1 MPTFPD
7 PRETRSSAERETD
20 LFARLSKQ
28 IAHAKSVT
36 TAFAKSLAN
45 VDPANVASR
54 AALAKLPVIRKSE
67 LLEQQQ
73 ASRAASGDPFG
84 GYSALGFAG
93 WNAQAGK
100 AARVFAS
107 PGPIYEPEGHGSTA
121 YARTARALY
130 AAGFRAGDLV
140 HNTFS
145 YHMTPGGWIMDAG
158 AVALGCTVFPA
169 GVGNTEQQIAAM
181 LDLQPTAYTGT
192 PSFLRILLE
201 KADELG
207 TPITSLKRASVSG
220 EYFPPQLR
228 EMLKTRGI
236 IGTQTYATAD
246 LGLIA
251 YEAPDASGNV
261 QGMVIDEDLIVEI
274 VRPGTGEPVPYSE
287 GGEVGEIVVTTFNP
301 DYPLIRFGTGDLSAV
316 LAGVCPTGR
325 TNMRIKG
332 WMGRADQ
339 TAKVRGMFVHPSQV
353 DAVAK
358 RFPELGRV
366 RLVITNP
373 DQKDAMALHA
383 EHAEFASPNADLK
396 GKIVAA
402 LRDATKLGSDVVFAA
417 VGSLANDGKVIDD
430 ARKFDI

>member
-1 MPTFPD
+1 MTTFPD
-7 PRETRSSAERETD
+7 PRETRNPAEREAD
-20 LFARLSKQ
+20 LFARLGKQ
-28 IAHAKSVT
+28 IMHAKST
-36 TAFAKSLAN
+36 TAAFAKSLAGIDADN
-45 VDPANVASR
+45 IRDR
-54 AALAKLPVIRKSE
+54 RALAQLPVIRKSE
-67 LLEQQQ
+67 LLALQQ
-73 ASRAASGDPFG
+73 ASRAAKGDPFG
-84 GYSALGFAG
+84 GFAALGFAG
-93 WNAQAGK
+93 WGAPARR
-100 AARVFAS
+100 AAHVYAS
-107 PGPIYEPEGHGSTA
+107 PGPIYEPEGADAHS
-121 YARTARALY
+121 YRRTARALY

-207 TPITSLKRASVSG
+207 TPITSLKKASVSG

-228 EMLKTRGI
+228 EALKARGI
-236 IGTQTYATAD
+236 VGTQSYATAD

-251 YEAPDASGNV
+251 YEAPDAAGNV
-261 QGMVIDEDLIVEI
+261 QGMVVDEDIILEI
-274 VRPGTGEPVPYSE
+274 VRPGTGEPLPE
-287 GGEVGEIVVTTFNP
+287 GEVGEIVVTTFNP

-316 LAGVCPTGR
+316 LPGACASGR
-325 TNMRIKG
+325 TNTRIKG
-332 WMGRADQ
+332 WLGRADQ
-339 TAKVRGMFVHPSQV
+339 TAKVKGMFVHPSQV
-353 DAVAK
+353 DQIAK

-383 EHAEFASPNADLK
+383 ECAAPSDALQA
-396 GKIVAA
+396 KIVEA
-402 LRDATKLGSDVVFAA
+402 LRDVTKLGGDVVFAA
-417 VGSLANDGKVIDD
+417 IGSLANDGKVIDD
-430 ARKFDI
+430 ARKYE

>member
-1 MPTFPD
+1 MPHFPD
-7 PRETRSSAERETD
+7 PRETRSAAEREAE
-20 LFARLSKQ
+20 LFSRLGRQ
-28 IAHAKSVT
+28 IAHAQSAT
-36 TAFAKSLAN
+36 AAFASSLAG
-45 VDPANVASR
+45 VDAGTITSR

-67 LLEQQQ
+67 LLERQQ
-73 ASRAASGDPFG
+73 ASRAAKGDPFG
-84 GYSALGFAG
+84 GFSAIG
-93 WNAQAGK
+93 WGSHASK

-121 YARTARALY
+121 YARTARALF
-130 AAGFRAGDLV
+130 AAGFRSGDLV

-228 EMLKTRGI
+228 EMLKNRGI
-236 IGTQTYATAD
+236 VGTQSYATAD

-251 YEAPDASGNV
+251 YEATDADGNV
-261 QGMVIDEDLIVEI
+261 NGMVIDEDIIVEI
-274 VRPGTGEPVPYSE
+274 VRPGTGDPVPE
-287 GGEVGEIVVTTFNP
+287 GDVGEIVATTFNP

-316 LAGVCPTGR
+316 LPGPCPTGR

-339 TAKVRGMFVHPSQV
+339 TAKVKGMFVHPSQV
-353 DAVAK
+353 AEVAK

-373 DQKDAMALHA
+373 DQKDAMALHVECA
-383 EHAEFASPNADLK
+383 CPSDELK
-396 GKIVAA
+396 GKIQAA
-402 LRDATKLGSDVVFAA
+402 LRDVTKLGGDVIFSA
-417 VGSLANDGKVIDD
+417 VGALANDGKVIDD
-430 ARKFDI
+430 ARKYE

>member
-7 PRETRSSAERETD
+7 PRETRSSSDREGD
-20 LFARLSKQ
+20 LFSRLSKQ
-28 IAHAKSVT
+28 IIHAKTAT
-36 TAFAKSLAN
+36 TAFAKSLASI
-45 VDPANVASR
+45 DPANVTSR
-54 AALAKLPVIRKSE
+54 AALAKLPVIRKGE

-73 ASRAASGDPFG
+73 ASRAAKSDPFG
-84 GYSALGFAG
+84 GFAAMG
-93 WNAQAGK
+93 WGAHGNR

-107 PGPIYEPEGHGSTA
+107 PGPIYEPEGHGSAA
-121 YARTARALY
+121 YARTARGLY

-220 EYFPPQLR
+220 EYFPAQLR
-228 EMLKTRGI
+228 EMLKSRGI
-236 IGTQTYATAD
+236 VGTQTYATAD
-246 LGLIA
+246 LGLVA
-251 YEAPDASGNV
+251 YEAPDVNGNV
-261 QGMVIDEDLIVEI
+261 SGMVIDEDLIVEI
-274 VRPGTGEPVPYSE
+274 VRPGTGDPVPE
-287 GGEVGEIVVTTFNP
+287 GEVGEIVVTTFNP
-301 DYPLIRFGTGDLSAV
+301 DYPLIRFGTGDLTAV
-316 LAGVCPTGR
+316 LPGPCPTGR

-339 TAKVRGMFVHPSQV
+339 TAKVKGMFVHPSQV
-353 DAVAK
+353 AEVAK
-358 RFPELGRV
+358 RFPQLGRV

-373 DQKDAMALHA
+373 DQKDVMALHA
-383 EHAEFASPNADLK
+383 ECTTPSDDLK
-396 GKIVAA
+396 AKIAAA
-402 LRDATKLGSDVVFAA
+402 LRDATKLGGEVVFAA

-430 ARKFDI
+430 TRKFE

>member
-7 PRETRSSAERETD
+7 PRETRHAAERESD
-20 LFARLSKQ
+20 LFSRLGKQ
-28 IAHAKSVT
+28 LAHAKTAT
-36 TAFAKSLAN
+36 TAFAKSLAS
-45 VDPANVASR
+45 VDPATVISR
-54 AALAKLPVIRKSE
+54 GALAKLPVIRKSE

-84 GYSALGFAG
+84 GFAAMG
-93 WNAQAGK
+93 WGVHANR

-228 EMLKTRGI
+228 EMLKTRGV

-251 YEAPDASGNV
+251 YEAPDTNGSV

-274 VRPGTGEPVPYSE
+274 VRPGTGDPVAD
-287 GGEVGEIVVTTFNP
+287 GEVGEIVVTTFNP

-316 LAGVCPTGR
+316 LSGVCPTGR

-339 TAKVRGMFVHPSQV
+339 TAKVKGMFVHPSQV

-373 DQKDAMALHA
+373 DQKDAMMLHA
-383 EHAEFASPNADLK
+383 EHAEFASANDELK

-402 LRDATKLGSDVVFAA
+402 LRDATKLGGDVVFAA
-417 VGSLANDGKVIDD
+417 IGSLANDGKVIDD
-430 ARKFDI
+430 AREFDV

>member
-1 MPTFPD
+1 MTTFPD
-7 PRETRSSAERETD
+7 PRETRNPAEREAD
-20 LFARLSKQ
+20 LFARLGKQ
-28 IAHAKSVT
+28 IMHAKST
-36 TAFAKSLAN
+36 TAAFAKSLAGIDADN
-45 VDPANVASR
+45 IRDR
-54 AALAKLPVIRKSE
+54 RALAQLPVIRKSE
-67 LLEQQQ
+67 LLALQQ
-73 ASRAASGDPFG
+73 ASRAAKGDPFG
-84 GYSALGFAG
+84 GFAALGFAG
-93 WNAQAGK
+93 WGAPARR
-100 AARVFAS
+100 AAHIYAS
-107 PGPIYEPEGHGSTA
+107 PGPIYEPEGADAHS
-121 YARTARALY
+121 YRRTARALY

-207 TPITSLKRASVSG
+207 TPITSLKKASVSG

-228 EMLKTRGI
+228 EALKARGI
-236 IGTQTYATAD
+236 VGTQSYATAD

-251 YEAPDASGNV
+251 YEAPDAAGNV
-261 QGMVIDEDLIVEI
+261 QGMVVDEDIILEI
-274 VRPGTGEPVPYSE
+274 VRPGTGEPLPE
-287 GGEVGEIVVTTFNP
+287 GEVGEIVVTTFNP

-316 LAGVCPTGR
+316 LPGACASGR
-325 TNMRIKG
+325 TNTRIKG
-332 WMGRADQ
+332 WLGRADQ
-339 TAKVRGMFVHPSQV
+339 TAKVKGMFVHPSQV
-353 DAVAK
+353 DQIAK

-383 EHAEFASPNADLK
+383 ECAAPSDALK
-396 GKIVAA
+396 AKIVEA
-402 LRDATKLGSDVVFAA
+402 LRDVTKLGGEVVFAA
-417 VGSLANDGKVIDD
+417 IGSLANDGKVIDD
-430 ARKFDI
+430 ARKYE

>member
-1 MPTFPD
+1 MPSFPD
-7 PRETRSSAERETD
+7 SRESRAPDEREAD
-20 LFARLSKQ
+20 LFAQLSTQ
-28 IAHAKSVT
+28 IAHAKT
-36 TAFAKSLAN
+36 ATIAFAKSLAH
-45 VDPANVASR
+45 VDAKSITSR
-54 AALAKLPVIRKSE
+54 VALAKLPVIRKSE

-73 ASRAASGDPFG
+73 ASRAAKGDPFG

-93 WNAQAGK
+93 WNAH
-100 AARVFAS
+100 AARAARIFAS
-107 PGPIYEPEGHGSTA
+107 PGPIYELEGHGSTA
-121 YARTARALY
+121 YARIARALY

-228 EMLKTRGI
+228 EMLKARGI
-236 IGTQTYATAD
+236 VSTQTYATAD

-251 YEAPDASGNV
+251 YEAPDADGNV
-261 QGMVIDEDLIVEI
+261 SGMVIDEDIIVEI
-274 VRPGTGEPVPYSE
+274 VRPGTGDPVPE
-287 GGEVGEIVVTTFNP
+287 GEVGEIVVTTFNA

-316 LAGVCPTGR
+316 LPGPCPTGR

-358 RFPELGRV
+358 RFPQLGRV

-383 EHAEFASPNADLK
+383 EHGEMASANDELK

-402 LRDATKLGSDVVFAA
+402 LRDATKLGGDVVFAA

-430 ARKFDI
+430 ARKFDV

>member
-7 PRETRSSAERETD
+7 PRETRSSSDREGD
-20 LFARLSKQ
+20 LFSRLSKQ
-28 IAHAKSVT
+28 IIHAKTAT
-36 TAFAKSLAN
+36 TAFAKSLASI
-45 VDPANVASR
+45 DPANVTSR
-54 AALAKLPVIRKSE
+54 AALAKLPVIRKGE

-73 ASRAASGDPFG
+73 ASRAAKSDPFG
-84 GYSALGFAG
+84 GFAAMG
-93 WNAQAGK
+93 WGAHGNR

-107 PGPIYEPEGHGSTA
+107 PGPIYEPEGHGSAA
-121 YARTARALY
+121 YARTARGLY

-220 EYFPPQLR
+220 EYFPAQLR
-228 EMLKTRGI
+228 EMLKSRGI
-236 IGTQTYATAD
+236 VGTQTYATAD
-246 LGLIA
+246 LGLVA
-251 YEAPDASGNV
+251 YEAPDVNGNV
-261 QGMVIDEDLIVEI
+261 SGMVIDEDLIVEI
-274 VRPGTGEPVPYSE
+274 VRPGTGDPVPE
-287 GGEVGEIVVTTFNP
+287 GEVGEIVVTTFNP
-301 DYPLIRFGTGDLSAV
+301 DYPLIRFGTGDLTAV
-316 LAGVCPTGR
+316 LPGPCPTGR

-339 TAKVRGMFVHPSQV
+339 TAKVKGMFVHPSQV
-353 DAVAK
+353 AEVAK
-358 RFPELGRV
+358 RFPQLGRV

-373 DQKDAMALHA
+373 DQKDAMTLHA
-383 EHAEFASPNADLK
+383 ECTTPSDDLK
-396 GKIVAA
+396 AKIAAA
-402 LRDATKLGSDVVFAA
+402 LRDATKLGGEVVFAA

-430 ARKFDI
+430 TRKFE

>member
-7 PRETRSSAERETD
+7 PRETRSSAEREAD
-20 LFARLSKQ
+20 LFSRLSKQ
-28 IAHAKSVT
+28 IAHAKAAT

-45 VDPANVASR
+45 IDPATVTSR
-54 AALAKLPVIRKSE
+54 AALATLPVIRKSE

-73 ASRAASGDPFG
+73 ASRAASGDPLG
-84 GYSALGFAG
+84 GFAAMG
-93 WNAQAGK
+93 WGAHGNRAV
-100 AARVFAS
+100 RVFAS
-107 PGPIYEPEGHGSTA
+107 PGPIYEPEGHGSAA

-201 KADELG
+201 KADALG

-251 YEAPDASGNV
+251 YEAPDANGNV
-261 QGMVIDEDLIVEI
+261 QGMVIDEDIIVEI
-274 VRPGTGEPVPYSE
+274 CRPGTGDPVPV
-287 GGEVGEIVVTTFNP
+287 GEVGEIVVTTFNP

-339 TAKVRGMFVHPSQV
+339 TAKVKGMFVHPSQV

-373 DQKDAMALHA
+373 DQKDEMALHV
-383 EHAEFASPNADLK
+383 EHGEFASPNDDLK
-396 GKIVAA
+396 GNIVAA
-402 LRDATKLGSDVVFAA
+402 LRDVTKLGGDVIFAA

-430 ARKFDI
+430 ARKFDV

>member
-1 MPTFPD
+1 MTALPD
-7 PRETRSSAERETD
+7 PRETRSVSERDED
-20 LFARLSKQ
+20 LFSRLNEQ
-28 IAHAKSVT
+28 IAHAQRT
-36 TAFAKSLAN
+36 TAAFAKSLSGI
-45 VDPANVASR
+45 DPHAVTSR
-54 AALAKLPVIRKSE
+54 AALAKLPVIRKTE
-67 LLEQQQ
+67 LLELQQ
-73 ASRAASGDPFG
+73 ASRAVKGDPFG
-84 GYSALGFAG
+84 GFAAIG
-93 WNAQAGK
+93 WGSSLRK

-107 PGPIYEPEGHGSTA
+107 PGPIYEPEGHDGAA
-121 YARTARALY
+121 YKRTARALY

-140 HNTFS
+140 HNSFS

-236 IGTQTYATAD
+236 VGTQTYATAD

-251 YEAPDASGNV
+251 YEAPNANSNV
-261 QGMVIDEDLIVEI
+261 QGMVIDEDIIVEI
-274 VRPGTGEPVPYSE
+274 VRPGTGDPVPE
-287 GGEVGEIVVTTFNP
+287 GEVGEIVVTTFNP

-316 LAGVCPTGR
+316 LPGPCPTGR

-339 TAKVRGMFVHPSQV
+339 TAKVKGMFVHPSQV
-353 DAVAK
+353 AEVAR

-383 EHAEFASPNADLK
+383 ECASPNDDVK
-396 GKIVAA
+396 GKITTA
-402 LRDATKLGSDVVFAA
+402 LRDVTKLGGEVIFAT
-417 VGSLANDGKVIDD
+417 VGSLTNDGKVIDD
-430 ARKFDI
+430 TRTYD

>member
-1 MPTFPD
+1 MTNFPD
-7 PRETRSSAERETD
+7 RRETRSSADRDAE
-20 LFARLSKQ
+20 LFTRLRAQ
-28 IAHAKSVT
+28 VAHAQTAT
-36 TAFAKSLAN
+36 TAFAQSLAN
-45 VDPANVASR
+45 VDATCIMSR
-54 AALAKLPVIRKSE
+54 ADLAHLPVIRKSE
-67 LLEQQQ
+67 LLELQQ
-73 ASRAASGDPFG
+73 ASRAAHGDPLG
-84 GYSALGFAG
+84 GFAAMG
-93 WNAQAGK
+93 WGAHANR

-107 PGPIYEPEGHGSTA
+107 PGPIYEPEGHGSAA

-140 HNTFS
+140 HNSFS

-207 TPITSLKRASVSG
+207 TPITSLRRASVSG
-220 EYFPPQLR
+220 EYFPLQLR

-236 IGTQTYATAD
+236 VGTQTYATAE

-251 YEAPDASGNV
+251 YEAPDAGGNV
-261 QGMVIDEDLIVEI
+261 LGMVIDEDIIVEI
-274 VRPGTGEPVPYSE
+274 VRPGTGDPVAD
-287 GGEVGEIVVTTFNP
+287 GEVGEIVVTTFNP

-316 LAGVCPTGR
+316 LPGPCPTGR
-325 TNMRIKG
+325 TNLRIKG

-339 TAKVRGMFVHPSQV
+339 TAKVKGMFVHPSQV

-358 RFPELGRV
+358 RFPQLGRV

-373 DQKDAMALHA
+373 DQKDAMALHV
-383 EHAEFASPNADLK
+383 EHGEMASTNDELK
-396 GKIVAA
+396 GKIAAA
-402 LRDATKLGSDVVFAA
+402 LRDATKLGGDVVFAA
-417 VGSLANDGKVIDD
+417 IGSLANDGKVIDD
-430 ARKFDI
+430 ARKFDV

>member
-1 MPTFPD
+1 MTSFPD
-7 PRETRSSAERETD
+7 LRETRAPADREAEI
-20 LFARLSKQ
+20 FARLGKQ
-28 IAHAKSVT
+28 IAHAQSATV
-36 TAFAKSLAN
+36 AFASSLAG
-45 VDPANVASR
+45 VEAGTITSR
-54 AALAKLPVIRKSE
+54 AALMKLPVIRKGE

-73 ASRAASGDPFG
+73 ASRVGRGDPFG
-84 GYSALGFAG
+84 GFAAMG
-93 WNAQAGK
+93 WGTHANK

-130 AAGFRAGDLV
+130 AAGFRAGNLV

-181 LDLQPTAYTGT
+181 LDLQPTCYTGT

-207 TPITSLKRASVSG
+207 TPITSLKYASVSG

-228 EMLKTRGI
+228 AMLKTRGI
-236 IGTQTYATAD
+236 VGTQSYATAD

-251 YEAPDASGNV
+251 YEAPDADGNV

-274 VRPGTGEPVPYSE
+274 VRPGTGDPVPE
-287 GGEVGEIVVTTFNP
+287 GEVGEIVVTTFNP

-316 LAGVCPTGR
+316 LPGPCPTGR

-339 TAKVRGMFVHPSQV
+339 TAKVKGMFVHPSQV
-353 DAVAK
+353 AEVAK
-358 RFPELGRV
+358 RFPEVGRV
-366 RLVITNP
+366 RLVVTNP

-383 EHAEFASPNADLK
+383 ECASPNDDLK
-396 GKIVAA
+396 GKIIAA
-402 LRDATKLGSDVVFAA
+402 LRDATKLGGDVVFAA
-417 VGSLANDGKVIDD
+417 MGTLANDGKVIDD
-430 ARKFDI
+430 ARKYE